1 MSYYMYG
8 DTIPS
13 FLFFSTAI
21 KIASSAFLAASSLEE
36 STLVPIPWNTS
47 GGVLNTAKWEA
58 NSPAFSLDCTYKI
71 LFAVLLGIEIPLT
84 RKDTRVLNT
93 LQFEKA
99 QITQFDKK
107 SWGTFRIPFRKL
119 FSTLVPNPNFL
130 KFERSPKKER
140 LGKIILN
147 GYPYKY

>member
-93 LQFEKA
+93 LQFN
-99 QITQFDKK
+99 
-107 SWGTFRIPFRKL
+107 RRKL
-119 FSTLVPNPNFL
+119 HNSI
-130 KFERSPKKER
+130 KKVGELFAFHSGNCFRR
-140 LGKIILN
+140 LCQIQIF
-147 GYPYKY
+147 